1 MNLVILSGR
10 LTKDPEIR
18 VTNSTTVSGDPLK
31 VANFSL
37 AVPRTRNNGADFIRC
52 TAFWKDAES
61 AEKYFHKG
69 TKIAIRG
76 HWQTGSYDGKNGK
89 VYTNDCVID
98 GWEFAE
104 SKNDRDEQADEP
116 EYMPVPL
123 DEELPF

>member
-18 VTNSTTVSGDPLK
+18 VTNSNTVSGDPLK
-31 VANFSL
+31 VANFTL
-37 AVPRTRNNGADFIRC
+37 AVDRYNKKTDFIRC

-61 AEKYFHKG
+61 AEKYLKKG
-69 TKIAIRG
+69 MKVIVKG
-76 HWQTGSYDGKNGK
+76 SWQTGSYDGQNGK

-98 GWEFAE
+98 SWEFAE
-104 SKNDRDEQADEP
+104 SKAKP
-116 EYMPVPL
+116 EESPYMVPPDA